1 MRAIFAQSHR
11 GVEDALEM
19 RIAHADLV
27 HVVERIADVVDAWT
41 ARADS
46 LGDQAR
52 APVQVELAHV
62 RRMRRIGDERKR
74 AHCSCPNLYRD
85 QARLVDPARH
95 LAVPESRERAAQA
108 RRVNSVGHA
117 PARAAAAQAHDEAGL
132 AARAA
137 LAGGED
143 AERAVVAVDPAERLL
158 PKAEAR
164 RPHERAVA
172 EHPDV
177 ALRQPGHE
185 LVQRHAPSI

>member
-46 LGDQAR
+46 LGDEAR
-52 APVQVELAHV
+52 AAVQVKLAHV
-62 RRMRRIGDERKR
+62 RRMRRIGDERER

-95 LAVPESRERAAQA
+95 LAVPEPRERAAQA
-108 RRVNSVGHA
+108 RRVNSVGDA
-117 PARAAAAQAHDEAGL
+117 PAGSAAAQAHDEAGL
-132 AARAA
+132 APRAA
-137 LAGGED
+137 VARRQD
-143 AERAVVAVDPAERLL
+143 AERAVVAVRAAERSL
-158 PKAEAR
+158 PIVEAG
-164 RPHERAVA
+164 RPH
-172 EHPDV
+172 
-177 ALRQPGHE
+177 Q
-185 LVQRHAPSI
+185 